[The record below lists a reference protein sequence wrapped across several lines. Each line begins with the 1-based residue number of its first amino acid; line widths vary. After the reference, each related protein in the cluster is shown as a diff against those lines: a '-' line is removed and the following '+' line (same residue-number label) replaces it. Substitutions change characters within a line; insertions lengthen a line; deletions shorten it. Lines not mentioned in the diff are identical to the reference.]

1 MVRKIPYFLRED
13 LLSDSL
19 LVEVLCFMTVSLW
32 AFSVLLRAE
41 ERSPVDRCLDTLA
54 GSALLLDCELEA
66 GLELTV
72 SDDLLLETVLCPTV
86 EFVFALLL
94 TFVVDRFTALLF
106 SPEDEFVL
114 LSVAVE
120 VDLFALPSMIPV
132 DRLVVP
138 LFTPADCLLG
148 AASEVD
154 LLPVM
159 FPVEMLDALSG
170 CTLAYSA
177 SPSFLCSGRE

>member
-1 MVRKIPYFLRED
+1 MSKKTPFRGKEAMILKLLYFLRED

-19 LVEVLCFMTVSLW
+19 LVEVLFFITVSLW
-32 AFSVLLRAE
+32 TFSVLLRAE
-41 ERSPVDRCLDTLA
+41 ERSPVDCCLDALA
-54 GSALLLDCELEA
+54 GSALLLDREPEA
-66 GLELTV
+66 GLGLTV
-72 SDDLLLETVLCPTV
+72 SDDLLLETVLCPAV

-94 TFVVDRFTALLF
+94 TFVVDR
-106 SPEDEFVL
+106 
-114 LSVAVE
+114 
-120 VDLFALPSMIPV
+120 
-132 DRLVVP
+132 LVVP
-138 LFTPADCLLG
+138 LFVPADCLLG
-148 AASEVD
+148 EASEAD